1 MNDERHICV
10 ETEVLIPGVVVRG
23 LEVYHRDI
31 PRVGEVPRAWRV
43 RVCLLILHSNIH
55 RNNNDIN
62 SNKHLLRIA
71 MQCQSRN
78 IRVIVQKVS
87 QRWRVGRKPG
97 VVVVTNE
104 DEAALL
110 IIVSHDTTKI
120 WEGREILEVD
130 LDTVIIIQQQQQS
143 IEMPAA
149 VAGGYEEGS
158 RTGIRVTHIP

>member
-1 MNDERHICV
+1 
-10 ETEVLIPGVVVRG
+10 
-23 LEVYHRDI
+23 
-31 PRVGEVPRAWRV
+31 
-43 RVCLLILHSNIH
+43 
-55 RNNNDIN
+55 
-62 SNKHLLRIA
+62 
-71 MQCQSRN
+71 MQCQSGN

-120 WEGREILEVD
+120 WEGREMLEVD
-130 LDTVIIIQQQQQS
+130 LDTVITIQQQQS

>member
-62 SNKHLLRIA
+62 SNMHLLRIA

-97 VVVVTNE
+97 VVVTKE

-110 IIVSHDTTKI
+110 IIFNHDTTKI

-130 LDTVIIIQQQQQS
+130 LDTVIIIQQQQQQS